1 FECAVDMAQDV
12 DGTLY
17 KVPDAY
23 HSWMIANPRQG
34 ADALRQLLR
43 GELGEVLRNTADAVG
58 IRNVDDPEAWE
69 RALLE
74 PDAVVRELNSDGAD
88 EVGVE
93 EPEHVELELVRRA
106 VRPQHTKRMPWP
118 RRTYRRWS
126 ARHSDRGRS
135 MVRWVRPDAPAV

>member
-1 FECAVDMAQDV
+1 MV
-12 DGTLY
+12 L
-17 KVPDAY
+17 
-23 HSWMIANPRQG
+23 H
-34 ADALRQLLR
+34 
-43 GELGEVLRNTADAVG
+43 GELGEVLRNTADAMG

-74 PDAVVRELNSDGAD
+74 PDAVVRELNSDGVD

-106 VRPQHTKRMPWP
+106 VRPQDTKRMRWL

-135 MVRWVRPDAPAV
+135 MVRWARADASAV